1 MKAKQIVFHRKKNIQ
16 YYDVSAKSNYQYEK
30 PFLYLLRK
38 ISGDPDLTLAEAPVI
53 EVAEFE
59 MDEEHKAQLQAEM
72 DEAANQEF
80 PDDE

>member
-38 ISGDPDLTLAEAPVI
+38 ISGDPDLTLAEAPVL
-53 EVAEFE
+53 ETAEFE
-59 MDEEHKAQLQAEM
+59 MDEEHKAQL
-72 DEAANQEF
+72 
-80 PDDE
+80 